1 MKKKLTLWAAVAL
14 ALLSSCNKYETYGEK
29 KDKER
34 DAIQRLLADSAF
46 TVISQAQF
54 EAQGNTT
61 DVSKK
66 EFVYMNNTGVY
77 MQIMRPGC
85 GEPIQ
90 EGKNTLLL
98 RFLEISIM
106 ENTYINNDT
115 SPYVVDKMYV
125 TKTGTTLDA
134 TFSTGLLYS
143 RYGANVPPG
152 LLVPL
157 NYIKVGRPQAPDE
170 EIAKVRLI
178 VPHTQGHTLATQ
190 NVYPYFY
197 EVTFQRER

>member
-1 MKKKLTLWAAVAL
+1 MKKLTLLVVSTLMMLTA
-14 ALLSSCNKYETYGEK
+14 CNHYETYGEK

-34 DAIQRLLADSAF
+34 DAIQRLIADSAF

-66 EFVYMNNTGVY
+66 EFVYLNNTGVY
-77 MQIMRPGC
+77 MQIVRPGC
-85 GEPIQ
+85 GSPVQ
-90 EGKNTLLL
+90 EGKNTLLM
-98 RFLEISIM
+98 RFLEINIM

-115 SPYVVDKMYV
+115 SPYIVDKMYV
-125 TKTGTTLDA
+125 TKTGTTLEA
-134 TFSTGLLYS
+134 TFSSGLLYS
-143 RYGANVPPG
+143 RYGASVPAG

-157 NYIKVGRPQAPDE
+157 NYINVGRPQAADE

-190 NVYPYFY
+190 NVAPYFY
-197 EVTFQRER
+197 EITFQRER

>member
-1 MKKKLTLWAAVAL
+1 MKKLILMVATALTL
-14 ALLSSCNKYETYGEK
+14 LSACNHYETYGEK

-34 DAIQRLLADSAF
+34 DAIQRLIADSSF
-46 TVISQAQF
+46 TIISQQQF

-61 DVSKK
+61 DVSKR
-66 EFVYMNNTGVY
+66 EFAYMNNTGVY
-77 MQIMRPGC
+77 MQILRSGC
-85 GEPIQ
+85 GDPVQ

-98 RFLEISIM
+98 RFLEINIM

-115 SPYVVDKMYV
+115 SPYIVDKMYV

-134 TFSTGLLYS
+134 TFSDGILYS

-157 NYIKVGRPQAPDE
+157 NYIKVGRPQGPDE

-197 EVTFQRER
+197 EITFQTER